1 MSLYDRPVEG
11 HRNKFVI
18 TEDAAYFVPCPDNSP
33 AMIEI
38 LGEVFDLD
46 NPEIFREVD
55 DKLDEGRIILGD
67 YHPSTKEIIVH
78 TPLETSEYVQR
89 RFKEVFGDV

>member
-1 MSLYDRPVEG
+1 MSLHDRPVEG

-18 TEDAAYFVPCPDNSP
+18 TEDAAHFVPCPNNSP

-67 YHPSTKEIIVH
+67 YHPSTKEISVH

-89 RFKEVFGDV
+89 RIREVFDV

>member
-1 MSLYDRPVEG
+1 LTLYDRPVEG
-11 HRNKFVI
+11 HPNKFVI
-18 TEDAAYFVPCPDNSP
+18 TEGAAYFVPCPNNSP

-46 NPEIFREVD
+46 DPEIFREVD

-67 YHPSTKEIIVH
+67 YYPSNKEISVH

-89 RFKEVFGDV
+89 RLKEVFDV